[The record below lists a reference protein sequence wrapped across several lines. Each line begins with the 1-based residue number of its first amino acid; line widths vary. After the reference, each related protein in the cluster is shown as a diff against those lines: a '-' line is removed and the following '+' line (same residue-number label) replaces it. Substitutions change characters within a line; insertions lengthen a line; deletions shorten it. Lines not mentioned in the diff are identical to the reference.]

1 MICFDDERLRF
12 LNDVPIGIILLVLLP
27 VAIILILLNNVINM
41 VNHIER
47 KGCR

>member
-27 VAIILILLNNVINM
+27 VVIIGILLNNVINM
-41 VNHIER
+41 VKNIREHIWP
-47 KGCR
+47 

>member
-1 MICFDDERLRF
+1 MIYFDDERLRF
-12 LNDVPIGIILLVLLP
+12 LNDVPIGIILLVMLP

>member
-1 MICFDDERLRF
+1 MSFDDERLRF

-41 VNHIER
+41 VKNIGEHIWP
-47 KGCR
+47 

>member
-27 VAIILILLNNVINM
+27 VVIVGIFAYDVINM
-41 VNHIER
+41 VKNITR
-47 KGCR
+47 WI